1 MTLSVALH
9 NPTEVC
15 AQTFISQDRDHA
27 CVTFTANGQSIQ
39 LYFSGDDLWKAKA
52 LADSFNSYAA
62 PVPA

>member
-9 NPTEVC
+9 NPTEVY
-15 AQTFISQDRDHA
+15 ARTFISQDQDHS

-39 LYFSGDDLWKAKA
+39 VYFSDGDVWKAKA
-52 LADSFNSYAA
+52 LAESFNSHAA